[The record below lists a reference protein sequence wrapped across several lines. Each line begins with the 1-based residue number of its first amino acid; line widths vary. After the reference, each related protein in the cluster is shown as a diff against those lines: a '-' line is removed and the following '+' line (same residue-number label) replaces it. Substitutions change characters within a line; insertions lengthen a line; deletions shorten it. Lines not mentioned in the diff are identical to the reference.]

1 MTVIIAH
8 SDMRELFEAYG
19 IDPDALGVKF
29 ASELGRV
36 DDGIRFIFD
45 ECQQLMR
52 ESAQLLKPK
61 PERPYYR
68 QRQRW

>member
-8 SDMRELFEAYG
+8 SDMQELFEVYG

-36 DDGIRFIFD
+36 DDGIKFSYD
-45 ECQQLMR
+45 EWR

-61 PERPYYR
+61 PARPYYR